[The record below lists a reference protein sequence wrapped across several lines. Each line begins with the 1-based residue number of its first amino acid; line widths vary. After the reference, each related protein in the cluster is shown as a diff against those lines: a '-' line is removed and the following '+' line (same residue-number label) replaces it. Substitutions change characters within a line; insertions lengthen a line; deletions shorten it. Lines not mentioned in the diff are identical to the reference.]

1 MKHEIRLFHQK
12 VTALLIL
19 GILVITS
26 IPASAAFLN
35 ESGSTLDSKP
45 RINEVESIEDT
56 ISPFNSDSPLHN
68 QASHLPSDQI
78 WRDMEVNDE
87 TLSNAFFPTNS
98 LMHIYLKTAAFD
110 PLKMEPDVPQG
121 LLTQSENGYYLVQ
134 CQGPTQPDWIEKIRD
149 TGAEVLG
156 YIPNYTYLVYLEGDT
171 REILKALS
179 FIRWIGVYHPAYKI
193 QTGLLEMTGDV
204 ELNVL
209 VFDSK
214 EGNLQIVREELKI
227 LGGVITDSGEENR
240 IIRVNIDSSQIRSIA
255 FIPEVE
261 WIDIY
266 SPPNELMNNVRVFTG
281 VETLH
286 INGLN
291 GTGIVGEVKD
301 NGFDEDHPDF
311 QGQII
316 GTDGNPVDDAHGTCT
331 FGIVFS
337 SGANDDDAKG
347 MLPGGKGVF
356 ADWGVGRTTSI
367 DNLVDNWGGLFQSNS
382 WYSGYLDSTYSTY
395 SQEDDQI
402 VFDYDV
408 VMLYGAGNSNFGVYS
423 ESCSQ
428 DSVAKNVICVG
439 AVFHYDDDDRSN
451 DQWVNYGQYSTP
463 SQGPASDGRVKP
475 DLAGVFDWIYTT
487 DSVDGDGE
495 NGYDTGNYYDDMGGT
510 SGATPI
516 AAGSAG
522 LVYEMFREN
531 HFGNNPSGTLPHA
544 ATVKAILIAD
554 AYQYD
559 FSQADRYQQGWGLV
573 DVGNVYNIG
582 RDHFIVDEDVSLE
595 TGETVSYK
603 IIPTEDIPLK
613 ISLVWTDVPGTTSS
627 SQHLVN
633 NLDLKVTDPNG
644 DTYYGN
650 VGLLTS
656 KWSSKGGNPDT
667 LNNVENVF
675 IEDPISGIWTIE
687 IEAENIALD
696 GNSETQDVDQNFA
709 LVASG
714 AKIEHDISVSE
725 IRSPNYVKPNQQIQI
740 NATVMNIGN
749 NDENSITI
757 TLKVDKNPEKSTTIT
772 SLDSGDFTIV
782 SFTWSAPSFEG
793 DYLIEVESS
802 TLPNEYNTNN
812 NKAEKT
818 VTVTTGPQEG
828 RIGLVSDGNQLQSI
842 APFLDDLGKS
852 YDILNN
858 NINTGF
864 TKNLTILLQYQMV
877 IFYNDNRAISG
888 LERQILDDYL
898 SLGGVLLVTGLDS
911 LGGPSDANL
920 AKVVR
925 SSEYGDNPGENSFS
939 VTDGTHPIMDGVYGQ
954 YSTGSIFSLG
964 ESNHDMAEADFA
976 LGAYT
981 VAELPDDYDKII
993 AAELSAG
1000 ARVVYW
1006 NGNRNCNDW
1015 TQDEDLEAMLKN
1027 LIVWIMPIY
1036 NDVGVVSINSPQEAF
1051 VGDTLSIGA
1060 TIMNYGLNYQSDI
1073 DVILNIKNSYGF
1085 TVYSNTKSGISISSW
1100 DSTYQTWQWNPNLSD
1115 YYTME
1120 ISTTLASDEVFAND
1134 KMTRPIT
1141 IYFRFFSDDMESG
1154 EGEWDASSSSVNRP
1168 PLWHLTTSES
1178 HSPTTSWW
1186 CGEDATEQYTV
1197 MADEYLTSPV
1207 IDLRNAEV
1215 AYLKF
1220 YHQYAIDDFPLMPD
1234 WGYVEINSD
1243 GGGWVELDSYSGTW
1257 MSWTEVLIDISDY
1270 VGSQIQ
1276 VRFTLASGVILTDN
1290 GWWVDD
1296 MEIFGMGTIY
1306 DMDLSTTNDAADVG
1320 WDEQAIFQIQ
1330 VSNTGNT
1337 QAQVQLSWSG
1347 VNMEDWDVSFSH
1359 NGFDLLPGLTDIVTL
1374 TITPQTAG
1382 HGDYTLFVEGALWA
1396 DAEIKAQDTLPLFI
1410 TILQWYEIELTTQ
1423 NETHN
1428 FIPTE
1433 TKYYEIDVINQGN
1446 GQDVFSLSLD
1456 YSISGTSTSW
1466 QFELDK
1472 TTVALEPYY
1481 QENLTLE
1488 VTAPSNALAGDSIT
1502 IHIIGTSSG
1511 DPSKTDTL
1519 STISLVIEYY
1529 FIELNSSQPLKETEP
1544 ASPVSYSITVI
1555 NLGNTHVDVDIDI
1568 YPSTGPWGAWNLLF
1582 SADSL
1587 YLDAFASNIVS
1598 FTITPPSDILAYE
1611 FRDFDVIA
1619 TSSGSVSEMSVRTVI
1634 ALSGELEIQ
1643 VDSKE
1648 KTASNAGTSRYYFSL
1663 KNEQNHEDT
1672 FDITAI
1678 SISGWEISLFAANGI
1693 TQLSD
1698 TDSDGIPDTGLL
1710 SPYDGTAEIVV
1721 DVAIPEHTMAYTEDM
1736 ETVTFSSS
1744 QPTGGDTSTVLA
1756 TTCALSGGVILDAET
1771 YSKSE
1776 EPKEQIIYL
1785 VSITN
1790 SFNYKAVIDFTVS
1803 SDNDWELDLF
1813 EGSGSSYLVD
1823 TNNNGIP
1830 DTGSLDALG
1839 ETTDIM
1845 VILTL
1850 PDDAEAY
1857 TTDVITLTGSS
1868 SLSDD
1873 TYPIRLN
1880 ATVKRIFGVDIK
1892 LEEDELSVT
1901 QGKELSY
1908 NIRII
1913 NLGNYEEE
1921 LDLRFRELPDGWRA
1935 DFSVDEPSIDID
1947 GYRIVTVTMD
1957 VPSDAEVGEHQVT
1970 IYATSKDDGEIGELT
1985 LAIEV
1990 QEDKGGAEIPYLW
2003 LFLIILIICIIV
2015 ATIMIIKR
2023 MSSQR
2028 EIPPGAIPVTTQ
2040 PQMYGDMIFPTIE
2053 MISCPAC
2060 YNVFEVE
2067 IGQRP
2072 FMVQCP
2078 RCGASGVIR

>member
-1 MKHEIRLFHQK
+1 M
-12 VTALLIL
+12 LLGVLI
-19 GILVITS
+19 ITS
-26 IPASAAFLN
+26 IPTSATLLN
-35 ESGSTLDSKP
+35 DGTSIPDSEP
-45 RINEVESIEDT
+45 RINKVESIEDT
-56 ISPFNSDSPLHN
+56 ISPINPYGPLN
-68 QASHLPSDQI
+68 NPASHSPSDQI
-78 WRDMEVNDE
+78 RWDIEDNDE
-87 TLSNAFFPTNS
+87 ALPNTFFSSDS
-98 LMHIYLKTAAFD
+98 LMIIYLKTAAFD
-110 PLKMEPDVPQG
+110 PLKMEPYVPQG

-134 CQGPTQPDWIEKIRD
+134 CQGPTQPDWIEKIKN
-149 TGAEVLG
+149 TGAEILG
-156 YIPNYTYLVYLEGDT
+156 YIPNFTYLVYMDGDMK
-171 REILKALS
+171 EIVKALS
-179 FIRWIGVYHPAYKI
+179 FIRWIGIYHPAYKI
-193 QTGLLEMTGDV
+193 QTGILEMTGDA

-209 VFDSK
+209 VFDNK
-214 EGNLQIVREELKI
+214 EGNLQKVREELKI
-227 LGGVITDSGEENR
+227 LGGVITDSGEDNH
-240 IIRVNIDSSQIRSIA
+240 IIRVKIDSSQIRSIA

-266 SPPNELMNNVRVFTG
+266 SPPKELMNNVRVFTG
-281 VETLH
+281 AETLH

-367 DNLVDNWGGLFQSNS
+367 DNLVDKWGGLFQSNS

-395 SQEDDQI
+395 SAEDDQI

-408 VMLYGAGNSNFGVYS
+408 LMLYGAGNSNFGVYS

-428 DSVAKNVICVG
+428 DSIAKNVIAVG
-439 AVFHYDDDDRSN
+439 AVYHYDDDDKSN
-451 DQWVNYGQYSTP
+451 DQWVNYGQYYTP

-495 NGYDTGNYYDDMGGT
+495 NGYVTGNYYDDMGGT

-522 LVYEMFREN
+522 LVYQMYREN

-554 AYQYD
+554 AHQYD

-582 RDHFIVDEDVSLE
+582 RDHFIVDEVVSLE
-595 TGETVSYK
+595 TGESVSYK
-603 IIPTEDIPLK
+603 VIPTEDVPLK

-627 SQHLVN
+627 S
-633 NLDLKVTDPNG
+633 
-644 DTYYGN
+644 
-650 VGLLTS
+650 TS
-656 KWSSKGGNPDT
+656 KLSSEGGNPDT

-675 IEDPISGIWTIE
+675 IENPISGIWTIE
-687 IEAENIALD
+687 IDAQNIAMD
-696 GNSETQDVDQNFA
+696 GNSETADVDQSFA

-714 AKIEHDISVSE
+714 AEIEHDISVSE
-725 IRSPNYVKPNQQIQI
+725 IQSPNYLKPNQQTQV

-749 NDENSITI
+749 NDEDGITI

-772 SLDSGDFTIV
+772 SLDSGESTTV

-793 DYLIEVESS
+793 NYLIEIESS
-802 TLPNEYNTNN
+802 TLPNEYNINN

-818 VTVTTGPQEG
+818 VTVTNGPQLG
-828 RIGLVSDGNQLQSI
+828 RIGLVSDGSQLQSI
-842 APFLDDLGKS
+842 TPFLDDLGKS

-858 NINTGF
+858 NMNTGF

-911 LGGPSDANL
+911 LGGPSDSNL

-925 SSEYGDNPGENSFS
+925 SSEYGDNPGESSFS
-939 VTDGTHPIMDGVYGQ
+939 VTDGAHPIMDGVYGQ
-954 YSTGSIFSLG
+954 YSTSSTFSLG
-964 ESNHDMAEADFA
+964 ESNHDMAEADFT
-976 LGAYT
+976 LGAQT
-981 VAELPDDYDKII
+981 VAELPDGQDKII
-993 AAELSAG
+993 AAELSTG
-1000 ARVVYW
+1000 GRVVYW
-1006 NGNRNCNDW
+1006 NGNRDCNDW
-1015 TQDEDLEAMLKN
+1015 TNDEDLEAMLKN

-1036 NDVGVVSINSPQEAF
+1036 NDVGVVSIDSPAEAF

-1060 TIMNYGLNYQSDI
+1060 TILNYGLNYQSN
-1073 DVILNIKNSYGF
+1073 VEVTLNIKNSYGF

-1100 DSTYQTWQWNPNLSD
+1100 ESTYKAWQWNPNLSD
-1115 YYTME
+1115 YYIIE
-1120 ISTTLASDEVFAND
+1120 ISTTLAGDEVSAND
-1134 KMTRPIT
+1134 IMTKPIT
-1141 IYFRFFSDDMESG
+1141 IYFRFFTDDMESG
-1154 EGEWDASSSSVNRP
+1154 QGEWAVSSSSITRP

-1186 CGEDATEQYTV
+1186 CGEDVTEQYTV

-1220 YHQYAIDDFPLMPD
+1220 FHQYAIDDFPLMPD

-1257 MSWTEVLIDISDY
+1257 MSWTEVNIDISDY
-1270 VGSQIQ
+1270 VGNQIQ
-1276 VRFTLASGVILTDN
+1276 IRFTLASGVILTDN
-1290 GWWVDD
+1290 GWWADD

-1306 DMDLSTTNDAADVG
+1306 DMDLSTSNDAADVG

-1337 QAQVQLSWSG
+1337 QATVELSWSG
-1347 VNMEDWDVSFSH
+1347 TNMEDWDVSFSH
-1359 NGFDLLPGLTDIVTL
+1359 NGFDLLPGLTDFVIL
-1374 TITPQTAG
+1374 TITPQTAD

-1396 DAEIKAQDTLPLFI
+1396 DAESKAQDTLPLFI

-1423 NETHN
+1423 NETQN
-1428 FIPTE
+1428 FIPAE
-1433 TKYYEIDVINQGN
+1433 TKYYEIEIINQGN
-1446 GQDVFSLSLD
+1446 GYDEFSLTLD

-1472 TTVALEPYY
+1472 TSAQLEPYY
-1481 QENLTLE
+1481 QENLTVE

-1502 IHIIGTSSG
+1502 IHIIATSLG
-1511 DPSKTDTL
+1511 DPSKSETL

-1529 FIELNSSQPLKETEP
+1529 SIELNSSQSLKETEP
-1544 ASPVSYSITVI
+1544 ASSVSYSITII
-1555 NLGNTHVDVDIDI
+1555 NLGNTQVNVDIDI
-1568 YPSTGPWGAWNLLF
+1568 SPSTGAWGAWNLLF
-1582 SADSL
+1582 SADSF
-1587 YLDAFASNIVS
+1587 YLDAFASKTVS
-1598 FTITPPSDILAYE
+1598 FSITPPADILAYE
-1611 FRDFDVIA
+1611 FRDFDVTA
-1619 TSSGSVSEMSVRTVI
+1619 TSTNSVSEMSIRTVI

-1648 KTASNAGTSRYYFSL
+1648 KTGSKGGTSRYYISL
-1663 KNEQNHEDT
+1663 KNEQNHEDI
-1672 FDITAI
+1672 FDVSAI
-1678 SISGWEISLFAANGI
+1678 SISGWEISFFAANGI
-1693 TQLSD
+1693 TQLFD

-1710 SPYDGTAEIVV
+1710 NPYDGTAEIVV
-1721 DVAIPEHTMAYTEDM
+1721 DVAIPEHAMAYTEDLV
-1736 ETVTFSSS
+1736 TVTFSSS
-1744 QPTGGDTSTVLA
+1744 QPTGGDKSTVLE
-1756 TTCALSGGVILDAET
+1756 TTCALSGGIILDTES
-1771 YSKSE
+1771 YSKNE
-1776 EPKEQIIYL
+1776 APKEQIIYL
-1785 VSITN
+1785 VSVTN
-1790 SFNYKAVIDFTVS
+1790 SFNYQAVIDLTVS

-1823 TNNNGIP
+1823 TNDNGIP

-1845 VILTL
+1845 IILTL

-1868 SLSDD
+1868 SLFDED
-1873 TYPIRLN
+1873 TYPIQLN

-1892 LEEDELSVT
+1892 LEEDELSVK
-1901 QGKELSY
+1901 QGKELLY

-1913 NLGNYEEE
+1913 NKGNYDEE

-1935 DFSVDEPSIDID
+1935 DFSNDEPSIDID
-1947 GYRIVTVTMD
+1947 GYRIITVTMD
-1957 VPSDAEVGEHQVT
+1957 VPSDTEIGEYEVT

-1985 LAIEV
+1985 LVIDV
-1990 QEDKGGAEIPYLW
+1990 QEQKGEAEIPYMW
-2003 LFLIILIICIIV
+2003 LLLVILIICIII
-2015 ATIMIIKR
+2015 ATFMMMKR
-2023 MSSQR
+2023 MSSRR
-2028 EIPPGAIPVTTQ
+2028 EMPQGAIPVTAQ
-2040 PQMYGDMIFPTIE
+2040 SQMYGGMIFPTIE
-2053 MISCPAC
+2053 MISCPDC
-2060 YNVFEVE
+2060 SNLFEVE
-2067 IGQRP
+2067 IGQKP
-2072 FMVQCP
+2072 FSVQCP